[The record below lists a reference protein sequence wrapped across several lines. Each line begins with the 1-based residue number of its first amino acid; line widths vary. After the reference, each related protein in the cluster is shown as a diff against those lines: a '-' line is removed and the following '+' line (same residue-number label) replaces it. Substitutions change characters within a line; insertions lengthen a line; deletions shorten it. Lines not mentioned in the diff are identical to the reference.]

1 MAAASLGALVSSKVN
16 QWTLLVGTI
25 PLVFNLASI
34 WLGKAVPTSLPLD
47 GIQRLDL
54 LLTSAQSLFAVV
66 IIANLTMSVREALL
80 VFGLF
85 MAQFIFS
92 GFEALDQMA
101 QVVVTGIYFALTLF
115 LLLRDRSILRG
126 LFGAFRAS
134 AQTTP

>member
-1 MAAASLGALVSSKVN
+1 M
-16 QWTLLVGTI
+16 
-25 PLVFNLASI
+25 
-34 WLGKAVPTSLPLD
+34 GKAVPTSLSLD

-66 IIANLTMSVREALL
+66 IIANLTMSLREALL

-85 MAQFIFS
+85 MAQFLFS

-115 LLLRDRSILRG
+115 LVLRDRSIVRG
-126 LFGAFRAS
+126 LLDAFRLS
-134 AQTTP
+134 AHATS